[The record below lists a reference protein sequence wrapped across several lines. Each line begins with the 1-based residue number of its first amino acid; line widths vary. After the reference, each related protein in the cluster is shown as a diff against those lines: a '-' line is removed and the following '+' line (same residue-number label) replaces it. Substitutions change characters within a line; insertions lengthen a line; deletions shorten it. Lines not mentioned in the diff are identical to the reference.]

1 MNVIPPIDITTALLT
16 SSTAAEPGPGETA
29 WNAATNYSV
38 GQRAIRTGTHRVYQA
53 LLAGVDAGVPES
65 TPTRWLDVGPTNR
78 FAMFDLERNS
88 ATVVTSPLTV
98 VITPGQRVNAIAL
111 IGVVAQSVTIT
122 MTVGASTVYTYTE
135 DLTTR
140 STLGLYDYFFG
151 TFGTSP
157 TVIRFDLP
165 PYTGG
170 VITVTLTSA
179 SGNVQCGAL
188 ALGTA
193 VYLGK
198 VQANPRSDALN
209 FSRIERDDFGNTTLV
224 PRRSVPKTNQV
235 LLTDK
240 SRIDKLGELRKALN
254 AVPAV
259 WSGLDDKTTD
269 GYFESLL
276 VLGIYKQF
284 AFDLTHP
291 QHAIVTLELE
301 EI

>member
-1 MNVIPPIDITTALLT
+1 MNVIPPIEITDALLT

-38 GQRAIRTGTHRVYQA
+38 GQRAIRTGTHRVYES
-53 LLAGVDAGVPES
+53 LVAGVDAGVPES
-65 TPTRWLDVGPTNR
+65 TPSRWLDVGPTNR

-88 ATVVTSPLTV
+88 STIVTSPLTV
-98 VITPGQRVNAIAL
+98 VITPGQRCNAIAL

-122 MTVGASTVYTYTE
+122 MTVGASTVYSYTK

-140 STLGLYDYFFG
+140 STLGWYDYFFG

-165 PYTGG
+165 PFTAAVVTG
-170 VITVTLTSA
+170 TLTSA
-179 SGNVQCGAL
+179 GNVQCAAI

-209 FSRIERDDFGNTTLV
+209 FSRIERDGFGNTTLV

-235 LLTDK
+235 LLTEK
-240 SRIDKLGELRKALN
+240 GRIERLGELRKTLN
-254 AVPAV
+254 AKPAV

-269 GYFESLL
+269 GYFEALL
-276 VLGIYKQF
+276 ILGIYK
-284 AFDLTHP
+284 AFTIDLTHRS
-291 QHAIVTLELE
+291 HAVVNLELE